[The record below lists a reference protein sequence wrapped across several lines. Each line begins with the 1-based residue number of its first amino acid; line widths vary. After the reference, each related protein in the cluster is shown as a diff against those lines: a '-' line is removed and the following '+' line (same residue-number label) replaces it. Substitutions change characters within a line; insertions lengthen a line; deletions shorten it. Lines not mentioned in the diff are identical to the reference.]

1 MLLAAAGNPHLH
13 LYYRTVRVS
22 RVLSPIATPRS
33 AWHIGRMPAVDT
45 VLLPL
50 CVGLTLLGVIATGVA
65 WRRGNKGRVIQGIG
79 LVLAAIGLYF
89 SGLLRLLWNAAVA
102 FGTWAST
109 IIFSPAVWFGL
120 SLLGLCIVLWVVG
133 GLLAR
138 RSAAAKSKEVSAQ
151 SAAGALPGTT
161 GPAKKGTAKSER
173 KQPPIDEEMA
183 EIEAL
188 LKSRGI
194 E

>member
-1 MLLAAAGNPHLH
+1 
-13 LYYRTVRVS
+13 
-22 RVLSPIATPRS
+22 VLSPIAALCR

-65 WRRGNKGRVIQGIG
+65 WRKGNKGRVIQGIG
-79 LVLAAIGLYF
+79 LALAPIALYF
-89 SGLLRLLWNAAVA
+89 SGLLSLLWAAIVA
-102 FGTWAST
+102 LGTWTSK
-109 IIFSPAVWFGL
+109 IMLSPAVWFGL
-120 SLLGLCIVLWVVG
+120 SLLGLCVVLWVVG

-138 RSAAAKSKEVSAQ
+138 RTSTAKSKEVNAQ
-151 SAAGALPGTT
+151 STANAL
-161 GPAKKGTAKSER
+161 PAKKGAGKSRRNE
-173 KQPPIDEEMA
+173 PPIDEEMA

>member
-1 MLLAAAGNPHLH
+1 
-13 LYYRTVRVS
+13 
-22 RVLSPIATPRS
+22 
-33 AWHIGRMPAVDT
+33 MPAVDT

-50 CVGLTLLGVIATGVA
+50 CVGLSLLGVIATGIA

-79 LVLAAIGLYF
+79 LALAPIALYF
-89 SGLLRLLWNAAVA
+89 SGLLRLLWNAIVA
-102 FGTWAST
+102 LGTWASK

-138 RSAAAKSKEVSAQ
+138 RSSATKSKEMSTQ
-151 SAAGALPGTT
+151 STASALPS
-161 GPAKKGTAKSER
+161 KKSAGKAGRT
-173 KQPPIDEEMA
+173 QPPIDEEMA

>member
-1 MLLAAAGNPHLH
+1 
-13 LYYRTVRVS
+13 
-22 RVLSPIATPRS
+22 
-33 AWHIGRMPAVDT
+33 MPAVDT

-50 CVGLTLLGVIATGVA
+50 CAGLSLLGVIATGVA

-79 LVLAAIGLYF
+79 LALAPIALYF

-102 FGTWAST
+102 LGTWASK

-133 GLLAR
+133 GFIGR
-138 RSAAAKSKEVSAQ
+138 RSAAAKSKEVSAE
-151 SAAGALPGTT
+151 STVGAL
-161 GPAKKGTAKSER
+161 PAKKGAIKPARS
-173 KQPPIDEEMA
+173 QPPIDEEMA

>member
-1 MLLAAAGNPHLH
+1 
-13 LYYRTVRVS
+13 
-22 RVLSPIATPRS
+22 VLSPIAS
-33 AWHIGRMPAVDT
+33 ASAAWHIGRMPAVDT

-50 CVGLTLLGVIATGVA
+50 CVGLSLLGVIATGFA

-79 LVLAAIGLYF
+79 LALAPIALYF
-89 SGLLRLLWNAAVA
+89 SGLLRMLWNAAIAV
-102 FGTWAST
+102 GTWASK
-109 IIFSPAVWFGL
+109 IVFSPPVWFGL

-138 RSAAAKSKEVSAQ
+138 RSSAAKSNEVSAQ
-151 SAAGALPGTT
+151 STANAL
-161 GPAKKGTAKSER
+161 PAKKAPGKPGRSQ
-173 KQPPIDEEMA
+173 QPPIDEEMA

>member
-1 MLLAAAGNPHLH
+1 
-13 LYYRTVRVS
+13 
-22 RVLSPIATPRS
+22 
-33 AWHIGRMPAVDT
+33 MPAVDT

-50 CVGLTLLGVIATGVA
+50 CVGLSLLGVIATGIA

-79 LVLAAIGLYF
+79 LALAPIALYF
-89 SGLLRLLWNAAVA
+89 SGLLRLLWNAIVA
-102 FGTWAST
+102 LGTWASK
-109 IIFSPAVWFGL
+109 IIFSPPVWFGL

-138 RSAAAKSKEVSAQ
+138 RSSAAKSKEVSTQ
-151 SAAGALPGTT
+151 STANALPS
-161 GPAKKGTAKSER
+161 KKSAGKAGRT
-173 KQPPIDEEMA
+173 QPPVDEEMA

>member
-1 MLLAAAGNPHLH
+1 
-13 LYYRTVRVS
+13 
-22 RVLSPIATPRS
+22 
-33 AWHIGRMPAVDT
+33 MPSVDT

-50 CVGLTLLGVIATGVA
+50 CVGLTLLGVIATGIA

-79 LVLAAIGLYF
+79 LALAPIALYF
-89 SGLLRLLWNAAVA
+89 SGLLRLLWNAVVAV
-102 FGTWAST
+102 GTWASK

-133 GLLAR
+133 GLIGR

-151 SAAGALPGTT
+151 STAGALPT
-161 GPAKKGTAKSER
+161 KKGATKSGR
-173 KQPPIDEEMA
+173 IQPPIDEEMA

>member
-1 MLLAAAGNPHLH
+1 M
-13 LYYRTVRVS
+13 
-22 RVLSPIATPRS
+22 LSPIGTRCSP
-33 AWHIGRMPAVDT
+33 WHIWRMPAVDT

-50 CVGLTLLGVIATGVA
+50 CVGLTLLGVIATGIA

-79 LVLAAIGLYF
+79 LALAPIALYF
-89 SGLLRLLWNAAVA
+89 SGLLRLVWNAVVA
-102 FGTWAST
+102 FGTWASK

-133 GLLAR
+133 GLIGR
-138 RSAAAKSKEVSAQ
+138 RSTAAKSKETNAQ
-151 SAAGALPGTT
+151 STAGALP
-161 GPAKKGTAKSER
+161 AKSAGKAGR
-173 KQPPIDEEMA
+173 TQPPVDEEMA

>member
-1 MLLAAAGNPHLH
+1 
-13 LYYRTVRVS
+13 
-22 RVLSPIATPRS
+22 
-33 AWHIGRMPAVDT
+33 MPAVDT

-50 CVGLTLLGVIATGVA
+50 CVGLSLLGVIATGIA

-79 LVLAAIGLYF
+79 LALAPIALYF
-89 SGLLRLLWNAAVA
+89 SGLLRLLWNAIVA
-102 FGTWAST
+102 LGTWASK

-138 RSAAAKSKEVSAQ
+138 RSSAAKSKEVGTQ
-151 SAAGALPGTT
+151 STANALPS
-161 GPAKKGTAKSER
+161 KKSAPKAGRT
-173 KQPPIDEEMA
+173 QPPIDEEMA